1 MTTLKEQEL
10 FDEINSLPLDIKTK
24 IVDTILKEINPI
36 NSEIDSLWIE
46 EVHKRKR
53 EIESGEVRLVDGDV
67 VFQKISEK
75 FNLK

>member
-1 MTTLKEQEL
+1 MTALKEQEL
-10 FDEINSLPLDIKTK
+10 FDEINSLPLDIKTR

-53 EIESGEVRLVDGDV
+53 EIESGEVQVVNGDV

>member
-1 MTTLKEQEL
+1 MITLKEQEL
-10 FDEINSLPLDIKTK
+10 FDEINSLPLDIKTR

>member
-10 FDEINSLPLDIKTK
+10 FDEINSLPLDIKTR

-36 NSEIDSLWIE
+36 NSEIDSLWID

-53 EIESGEVRLVDGDV
+53 EIESGEVQVVNGDV

>member
-10 FDEINSLPLDIKTK
+10 FDEINSLPLDIKIR

-36 NSEIDSLWIE
+36 NSAIDSLWIE

>member
-1 MTTLKEQEL
+1 MTALKEQEL
-10 FDEINSLPLDIKTK
+10 FDEINRLPLDIKTR

>member
-10 FDEINSLPLDIKTK
+10 FDEINSLPLDIKTR

>member
-1 MTTLKEQEL
+1 MTALKEQEL
-10 FDEINSLPLDIKTK
+10 FDEINSLPLDIKTR